1 MINFVEAASILGIKN
16 RVRPMHQKNLSL
28 VFYTRLIQHQQ
39 KANPNAGMS
48 LIEILVVVALTALL
62 AALAA
67 PAVTFGNNP
76 LRDSSNRI
84 AASFK
89 WARARAMAE
98 TSAVRIRPISNTEFV
113 MERAARC
120 SETDND
126 NWTIISDRVE
136 KDGQLVNEDLSLD
149 TPAQLSSATE
159 TPGGTTADWSLCFNS
174 RGVADKNLV
183 LIFQDTNTNQQRRM
197 EVFSGGAVDLGDIS

>member
-1 MINFVEAASILGIKN
+1 
-16 RVRPMHQKNLSL
+16 MHQKNLSL

-67 PAVTFGNNP
+67 PAVTFGNHP

-84 AASFK
+84 AASVK

-98 TSAVRIRPISNTEFV
+98 TSAVRIRQRNNRSRTQFV
-113 MERAARC
+113 MERATQC
-120 SETDND
+120 SDTT
-126 NWTIISDRVE
+126 WTNITDRVQ
-136 KDGQLVNEDLSLD
+136 KDGGWVYEDLSLD
-149 TPAQLSSATE
+149 SPVRLIRADVD
-159 TPGGTTADWSLCFNS
+159 GTRLRPPTGWTLCFNS
-174 RGVADKNLV
+174 RGIADQTVELTFRDNDTRERRTMT
-183 LIFQDTNTNQQRRM
+183 IFR
-197 EVFSGGAVDLGDIS
+197 GGTVDLGAIN

>member
-1 MINFVEAASILGIKN
+1 M
-16 RVRPMHQKNLSL
+16 RQKNLSL
-28 VFYTRLIQHQQ
+28 VFYNFLIQRQQ

-48 LIEILVVVALTALL
+48 LIEIMVVIALTALL

-120 SETDND
+120 TEADPA
-126 NWTIISDRVE
+126 NWTVISDRVE

-149 TPAQLSSATE
+149 NPAQLIAATA
-159 TPGGTTADWSLCFNS
+159 TINGTTTNSTANWNLCFNS
-174 RGVADKNLV
+174 RGTVHQNQNLV
-183 LIFQDTNTNQQRRM
+183 LTFRDMDANKQRTM
-197 EVFSGGAVDLGDIS
+197 EVFPGGAVDLGDIS